1 MVVPASP
8 PNPEAPPVQNADEAE
23 ELAAGMDTPSATRDA
38 PGWDGPV
45 IATSTI
51 PMPRATTATPI
62 SAAIRPRTGRSCRR
76 VRPEWRTRL
85 VWWGRPDLAL
95 RPDLPWRRDW
105 GSKGSVPFQTPP
117 TGSGQP

>member
-8 PNPEAPPVQNADEAE
+8 PNPEAPPAQNADEAE

-38 PGWDGPV
+38 PGWDGAV

-51 PMPRATTATPI
+51 PMPMATTATTA

-76 VRPEWRTRL
+76 IWAEVRPVWRTRL
-85 VWWGRPDLAL
+85 VWWGRPDLA
-95 RPDLPWRRDW
+95 
-105 GSKGSVPFQTPP
+105 
-117 TGSGQP
+117 